1 MTCCMCLQVLPNSD
15 SVHKSRARIYECINK
30 TRDAVLRRELAHV
43 CSRWKKAKGLIKRP
57 EYAKMQHVRLSGDQ
71 KSSFWRFHTR
81 GVEEDGKRRHKH

>member
-1 MTCCMCLQVLPNSD
+1 MTCCMCLQV
-15 SVHKSRARIYECINK
+15 HKSKARINECINK
-30 TRDAVLRRELAHV
+30 THVAVPVRELHV

-81 GVEEDGKRRHKH
+81 GVEEDGKRRRKH